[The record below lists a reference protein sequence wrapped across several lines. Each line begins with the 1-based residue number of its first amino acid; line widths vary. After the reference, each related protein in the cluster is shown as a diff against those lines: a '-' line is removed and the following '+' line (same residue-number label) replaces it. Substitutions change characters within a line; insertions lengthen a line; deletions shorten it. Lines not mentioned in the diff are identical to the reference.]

1 MEVFIGP
8 MNPEKESGREG
19 NKLSATCF
27 FIVSVL
33 GALYVL
39 VEAGLQVFGRSICV
53 SGGCG
58 LVAQLARFGDLS
70 LIGIGLAALA
80 FLALLSGLNRR
91 RRNALL
97 DSAINLVLIAAL
109 AAEGFLVGY
118 QVFWLT
124 ELCLLC
130 LSVFGFLVLLG
141 LLRLLAGWKEA
152 AAGFAA
158 LAAVLCVVG
167 LVLPPRGTA
176 LPADKKMILF
186 YSPDCPHCSE
196 IKEEID
202 KNKLDITPVP
212 VKEYTATLKNLGV
225 DSVPTLFVNGRYEKL
240 ILNGK
245 EAIRRYLAACHSS
258 GSATPSLPGSPTIM
272 RESGKKSGAPGS
284 LLPVAPL
291 SPWGTSDQLF
301 NPAPDEGVCKE
312 EQKCK

>member
-1 MEVFIGP
+1 MEGKNF
-8 MNPEKESGREG
+8 ST
-19 NKLSATCF
+19 TCF
-27 FIVSVL
+27 FIVSLL
-33 GALYVL
+33 GALYLL

-58 LVAQLARFGDLS
+58 LVARLARFGDLS
-70 LIGIGLAALA
+70 LIGIGLAVLA

-91 RRNALL
+91 RRSGLL

-158 LAAVLCVVG
+158 LAAVLCLVG
-167 LVLPPRGTA
+167 LVLPPRGPG

-196 IKEEID
+196 IKEAIA
-202 KNKLDITPVP
+202 KTNLSITPVL
-212 VKEYTATLKNLGV
+212 VKEYTETLKNLGV

-240 ILNGK
+240 ILTGK
-245 EAIRRYLAACHSS
+245 EAIGRYLAACQTSGIAPAAVPGARSS
-258 GSATPSLPGSPTIM
+258 NKGASN
-272 RESGKKSGAPGS
+272 RSGDSGA
-284 LLPVAPL
+284 LLPVLPI
-291 SPWGTSDQLF
+291 SPWGAANQAF
-301 NPAPDEGVCKE
+301 NPAGGRGCL
-312 EQKCK
+312 